1 MKPTAQA
8 RGTTPGRH
16 VYDVIIVGGQ
26 LGGALCAAL
35 LARRGFKVLLVPH
48 DGQGAPYLHQ
58 GFWLPHAPFVMPP
71 AKAVEA
77 FEEVLSELGL
87 TVPLHRALARPAL
100 QLLRPGSWFEIRSDA
115 KERAVELKRALG
127 SGADAFEEAWQR
139 AVTGANASDGFFR
152 AKLDFPPEGML
163 GRWRLNRQLPR
174 FAPLNEGSTLPQDSP
189 LRALLPLAAC
199 VATPSPLTE
208 ARALGQ
214 LLTWPSVYPGGRE
227 GLYELFAE
235 RARELGADVVG
246 PEDFVGQLELRG
258 ASVSSIR
265 LGGAPTTYRAEL
277 FIGAMDLTALALLAP
292 EGRQAA
298 IERAGAQL
306 AVKKQLFTFNAVLP
320 ETALPRCLGTFA
332 LVQGGASSVLFQVTP
347 ARGPDIEPEKT
358 ALRVLTAAMETSEPL
373 RGGDEAQVRAHVD
386 RVWKTLDA
394 VMPFTRAKARLES
407 TPWLNAPQ
415 VVDGRVVPSPL
426 FEVPS
431 DSWFGVTGHPTQ
443 SPARRLLLASRQVLP
458 GLGFEG
464 EVLAAVRAAQRVDRS
479 LKRQEPLN
487 KPTKS
492 G

>member
-58 GFWLPHAPFVMPP
+58 GFWFPHAPFVMPP

-87 TVPLHRALARPAL
+87 TVPVHRALARPAL
-100 QLLRPGSWFEIRSDA
+100 QLLRPGNWFELRSDA

-174 FAPLNEGSTLPQDSP
+174 FAPLNAGSTLPQDSP

-199 VATPSPLTE
+199 VAVPSPLTE
-208 ARALGQ
+208 ARALGR
-214 LLTWPSVYPGGRE
+214 LLAWPSVYPGGRE
-227 GLYELFAE
+227 GLYELFAF

-246 PEDFVGQLELRG
+246 SEDFVEQLELRG

-265 LGGAPTTYRAEL
+265 LGGAPITYRAEL
-277 FIGAMDLTALALLAP
+277 FIGAMDSDGAGAPHPRGPPGDVQPSRRRTRGEEAALHVQRSAP
-292 EGRQAA
+292 RDGPPPVPGDARLGSESL
-298 IERAGAQL
+298 ERA
-306 AVKKQLFTFNAVLP
+306 
-320 ETALPRCLGTFA
+320 
-332 LVQGGASSVLFQVTP
+332 
-347 ARGPDIEPEKT
+347 
-358 ALRVLTAAMETSEPL
+358 
-373 RGGDEAQVRAHVD
+373 
-386 RVWKTLDA
+386 
-394 VMPFTRAKARLES
+394 
-407 TPWLNAPQ
+407 
-415 VVDGRVVPSPL
+415 
-426 FEVPS
+426 
-431 DSWFGVTGHPTQ
+431 
-443 SPARRLLLASRQVLP
+443 LP
-458 GLGFEG
+458 GDASEG
-464 EVLAAVRAAQRVDRS
+464 PGHQSREDRAPGPHRRDGD
-479 LKRQEPLN
+479 L
-487 KPTKS
+487 
-492 G
+492 